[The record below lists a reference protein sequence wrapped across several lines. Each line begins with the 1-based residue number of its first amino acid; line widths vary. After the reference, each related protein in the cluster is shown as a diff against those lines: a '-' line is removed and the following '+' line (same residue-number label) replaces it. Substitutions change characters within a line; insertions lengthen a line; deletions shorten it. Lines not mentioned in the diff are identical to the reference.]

1 MSKEHLRKIE
11 YVRTPLQNVRTKN
24 TLESQIFPLC
34 YGRLF
39 ALYIT
44 YVASANTKKNS
55 WQQSLH
61 KLEENCMGSQLY
73 ERSYLKAKRM
83 LFLTHPLLRMW
94 WGERVRTWQD
104 PQNTTLSRSPPRVQ
118 HSATLH
124 HKWTPPPLW
133 WSLMVTQKNTKKN
146 KIIRSI
152 YL

>member
-1 MSKEHLRKIE
+1 MSKEKGTVKKIE

-24 TLESQIFPLC
+24 TLGTQTFPLC

-73 ERSYLKAKRM
+73 ERSYLISTLHYKAKRM
-83 LFLTHPLLRMW
+83 LFLTHPLLRM
-94 WGERVRTWQD
+94 
-104 PQNTTLSRSPPRVQ
+104 
-118 HSATLH
+118 
-124 HKWTPPPLW
+124 
-133 WSLMVTQKNTKKN
+133 
-146 KIIRSI
+146 
-152 YL
+152 